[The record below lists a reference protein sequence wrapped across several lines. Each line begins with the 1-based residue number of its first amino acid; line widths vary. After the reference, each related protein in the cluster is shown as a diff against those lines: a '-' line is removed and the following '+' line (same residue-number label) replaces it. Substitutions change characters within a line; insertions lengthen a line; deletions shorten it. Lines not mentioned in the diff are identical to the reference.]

1 MGIFV
6 RNMRTFKCCTDCIK
20 NGFRDAISCD
30 EWKNTADLER
40 CVSLFC
46 PITDIETPHG
56 DLIDRDKLLYYDYPL
71 DNLYQ
76 VELADAV
83 IPEEVLDV

>member
-1 MGIFV
+1 MEKYG
-6 RNMRTFKCCTDCIK
+6 
-20 NGFRDAISCD
+20 GFR
-30 EWKNTADLER
+30 TM
-40 CVSLFC
+40 CVFVL
-46 PITDIETPHG
+46 PDYRYRNAHG

-83 IPEEVLDV
+83 IPEEE

>member
-1 MGIFV
+1 MCVFV
-6 RNMRTFKCCTDCIK
+6 LPDYRYRN
-20 NGFRDAISCD
+20 A
-30 EWKNTADLER
+30 
-40 CVSLFC
+40 
-46 PITDIETPHG
+46 HG

-83 IPEEVLDV
+83 IPDEE